1 MSTYHR
7 YECKIYDFL
16 IASGM
21 SIICFMAYRTI
32 TQKPLQ
38 FFLENKDKFQDH
50 DEVAGSKGTKV
61 KTIVTERFFNC
72 SAKDYS
78 ATALRHL
85 NRNVGSRTFAK
96 IISDKAKFF
105 FEYFSAKI

>member
-50 DEVAGSKGTKV
+50 DEVAGSKGSEV
-61 KTIVTERFFNC
+61 KINC
-72 SAKDYS
+72 D
-78 ATALRHL
+78 
-85 NRNVGSRTFAK
+85 RNVFKR
-96 IISDKAKFF
+96 
-105 FEYFSAKI
+105 SA

>member
-1 MSTYHR
+1 MTFSRQIANSTYHR

-38 FFLENKDKFQDH
+38 FFLDNRHLFDNH
-50 DEVAGSKGTKV
+50 DEVAGSKNTEVEATKV
-61 KTIVTERFFNC
+61 
-72 SAKDYS
+72 
-78 ATALRHL
+78 LL
-85 NRNVGSRTFAK
+85 
-96 IISDKAKFF
+96 
-105 FEYFSAKI
+105 

>member
-1 MSTYHR
+1 VANATYHR

-38 FFLENKDKFQDH
+38 FFLEHRDKFDNH
-50 DEVAGSKGTKV
+50 DEVAGSKNSEVRFSKSAGESDLAPRSKV
-61 KTIVTERFFNC
+61 GLYI
-72 SAKDYS
+72 
-78 ATALRHL
+78 
-85 NRNVGSRTFAK
+85 G
-96 IISDKAKFF
+96 
-105 FEYFSAKI
+105 